1 LRSEVKLDI
10 TRTSL
15 FQRYE
20 AFYLM
25 KRILVV
31 DDNAINRK
39 LAMLMLKKRG
49 WLAEEVDNGQAALE
63 RLATEVFDGVLLDI
77 RMPGMDG
84 EEVCRRIRA
93 NPAWAGLRLIAYTA
107 HAMESEKQR
116 FIDTGFDMVL
126 IKPITMQN
134 LETVLPD

>member
-1 LRSEVKLDI
+1 
-10 TRTSL
+10 
-15 FQRYE
+15 
-20 AFYLM
+20 M

-39 LAMLMLKKRG
+39 LALALLKKRG
-49 WLAEEVDNGQAALE
+49 WTASEVDSGTAALE
-63 RLATEVFDGVLLDI
+63 RLTTEDFDGVLLDI

-93 NPAWAGLRLIAYTA
+93 NPALAGLRLIAYTA
-107 HAMESEKQR
+107 HAMESEIQR
-116 FIDTGFDMVL
+116 FIDTGFDRVL

-134 LETVLPD
+134 LQAVLPD

>member
-1 LRSEVKLDI
+1 
-10 TRTSL
+10 
-15 FQRYE
+15 
-20 AFYLM
+20 M

>member
-1 LRSEVKLDI
+1 
-10 TRTSL
+10 
-15 FQRYE
+15 
-20 AFYLM
+20 M

-31 DDNAINRK
+31 DDNAVNRK
-39 LAMLMLKKRG
+39 LALALLNKRG
-49 WLAEEVDNGQAALE
+49 WEAIEVDSGAAALE
-63 RLATEVFDGVLLDI
+63 RLSIDRFDGVLLDI

-93 NPAWAGLRLIAYTA
+93 NPALAGLRLVAYTA

-126 IKPITMQN
+126 IKPITMKN
-134 LETVLPD
+134 LSSVLPD